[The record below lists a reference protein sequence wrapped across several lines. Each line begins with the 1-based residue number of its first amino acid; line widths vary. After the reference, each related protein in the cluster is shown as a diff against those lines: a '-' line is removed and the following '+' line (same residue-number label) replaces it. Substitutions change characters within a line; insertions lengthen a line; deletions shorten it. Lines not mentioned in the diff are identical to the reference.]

1 MNAIYEYI
9 VATVVVILLVGLT
22 FVNLTSS
29 TLVGVNILN
38 GDQINTVAGEV
49 FNKIILTPGDP
60 IDWNRIT
67 VKSLGLAKNNSK
79 AFTLDRDKVLCL
91 KNGSINVDEARR
103 LLGLENLYDNRYNY
117 SFSLSISPALIINV
131 TKISYIAGRHSFNV
145 MVKDLNGLPVSTVV
159 VEGYYVNDTDHWNTG
174 DAIVRNSTTTGID
187 GLATLN
193 FISKN
198 PKDVVLLITAK
209 SYTTVTVAEFYVLS
223 SSNTSPSPLNP
234 PKALTV
240 EGDYVVEGQ
249 PIIGAFTFPSPEP
262 QGALKTVSLSQFVS
276 IGDYMYG
283 VTFRFWSV
291 SQ

>member
-1 MNAIYEYI
+1 VNAIYEYI
-9 VATVVVILLVGLT
+9 LATVVVILLVGLT

-29 TLVGVNILN
+29 TFIGIDILN

-60 IDWNRIT
+60 VDWNRT
-67 VKSLGLAKNNSK
+67 NVNSLGLAKVNST

-91 KNGSINVDEARR
+91 KNGSINGNEAVR
-103 LLGLENLYDNRYNY
+103 LLGLEHLYN
-117 SFSLSISPALIINV
+117 FSLSISPALIINV

-159 VEGYYVNDTDHWNTG
+159 VEGYYVNNTDDWNTG
-174 DAIVRNSTTTGID
+174 DAIVRNSTTTGIN

-193 FISKN
+193 FTSKN

-209 SYTTVTVAEFYVLS
+209 SYTTVTLAEFYVPNS
-223 SSNTSPSPLNP
+223 SYTSPSTLNP

-240 EGDYVVEGQ
+240 QGDYVVEGQ

-262 QGALKTVSLSQFVS
+262 QGVLKTVSLSQFVS
-276 IGDYMYG
+276 IDDYMYE
-283 VTFRFWSV
+283 VNFHFWSV